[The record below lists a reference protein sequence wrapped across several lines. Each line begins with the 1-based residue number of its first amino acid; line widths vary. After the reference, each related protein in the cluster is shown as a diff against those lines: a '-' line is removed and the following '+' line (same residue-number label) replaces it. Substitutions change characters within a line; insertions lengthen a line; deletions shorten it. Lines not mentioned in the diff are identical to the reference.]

1 MNSRE
6 PGDWVLTWQT
16 KFHEWAAKD
25 RTLQFHDV
33 FNLVYDRRT
42 LWTAWQHIRANKGSR
57 TAGVDGVT
65 RYAVEER
72 IGVTNFLESIYQE
85 LRNGTYRP
93 TPVRQK
99 GIPKKNGKI
108 RYLGI
113 PSLRDRVVQQALRAV
128 LEPILEADF
137 YEGSYAYRPGRRAHD
152 AISEIYR
159 FAHPHSG
166 YQWVIEGDIKACFD
180 FVDHGILMNKLRE
193 RITDRKVLR
202 LVKLFL
208 QSGVITEMGERR
220 STLTGT
226 PQGGIISP
234 LLANLYLSTLDEH
247 YAQRWQEMGRYSSL
261 RQYLRKKGL
270 PTYKLVR
277 FADDFVVLVH
287 GTKEQAE
294 ALKAETADLLREHM
308 KMELSPEKTLVTHV
322 EHGFNFLGHR
332 IRVKSKRGKK
342 TLLTYP
348 TKESLMRV
356 KEKVKRIT
364 SRATIPLN
372 LGEILAQLNPVLRG
386 WSSYYRYDAAKSTFA
401 YLDYY
406 TWNRVFRWLRKKHHK
421 MSVKRMIAR
430 WCPDWEF
437 RDGKTELFRVARV
450 RVERYRGKGTKILHR
465 WNERLIRTERV
476 RFRQLSYE
484 EDRLLE
490 HLSDLL
496 SPGNLMESRMQ

>member
-6 PGDWVLTWQT
+6 PEDWVLTWQT

-25 RTLQFHDV
+25 RSFRFHDIY
-33 FNLVYDRRT
+33 NLVYDRRT
-42 LWTAWQHIRANKGSR
+42 LWTAWQHIRSNKGSR

-65 RYAVEER
+65 RYQVEER
-72 IGVTNFLESIYQE
+72 IGVTSFLNSIYQE

-93 TPVRQK
+93 IPVRQK

-113 PSLRDRVVQQALRAV
+113 PSLRDRVVQQALRMV

-137 YEGSYAYRPGRRAHD
+137 YESSYAYRPGRRAQD
-152 AISEIYR
+152 AIAEIYQ

-166 YQWVIEGDIKACFD
+166 YQWVIEGDITACFD
-180 FVDHGILMNKLRE
+180 HIDHGILISKLRE

-208 QSGVITEMGERR
+208 QAGVITEMGERR

-234 LLANLYLSTLDEH
+234 LLANLYLSILDEH
-247 YAQRWQEMGRYSSL
+247 FARRWKEMSPYPSR

-270 PTYKLVR
+270 PTYKLIR

-287 GTKEQAE
+287 GTREQAE
-294 ALKAETADLLREHM
+294 SLKAETADFLRKHM
-308 KMELSPEKTLVTHV
+308 KMELSQEKTLVTHV
-322 EHGFNFLGHR
+322 EDGFNFLGHR
-332 IRVKSKRGKK
+332 IQVRTRAGRK
-342 TLLTYP
+342 TLFTFP
-348 TKESLMRV
+348 TKDSLMRV
-356 KEKVKRIT
+356 KEKVKKIT
-364 SRATIPLN
+364 SRATVPQS
-372 LGEILAQLNPVLRG
+372 LGAILGQLNPVLRG
-386 WSSYYRYDAAKSTFA
+386 WSNYYRYDAAKATFA

-406 TWNRVFRWLRKKHHK
+406 TWRRVYRWLRKKHPK
-421 MSVKRMIAR
+421 MSVKRMVAK
-430 WCPDWEF
+430 WCPNWEF
-437 RDGKTELFRVARV
+437 KDGKTELFRVARV
-450 RVERYRGKGTKILHR
+450 KVERYRFKGTKILHR
-465 WNERLIRTERV
+465 WNEHLIRTERV
-476 RFRQLSYE
+476 RFRLLSYE

-490 HLSDLL
+490 QLSDLL
-496 SPGNLMESRMQ
+496 SPGNLMESRMR

>member
-6 PGDWVLTWQT
+6 PEDWVLTWQT

-25 RTLQFHDV
+25 RTLRFHDV
-33 FNLVYDRRT
+33 YNLVCDRRT
-42 LWTAWQHIRANKGSR
+42 LWVAWQHIRSNKGSR
-57 TAGVDGVT
+57 TAGADGMT
-65 RYAVEER
+65 RYYVEER
-72 IGVTNFLESIYQE
+72 IGVTSFLTSIYQE
-85 LRNGTYRP
+85 LRNGAYRP

-99 GIPKKNGKI
+99 GIPKKNGKV

-113 PSLRDRVVQQALRAV
+113 PTLRDRVVQQALRMV

-137 YEGSYAYRPGRRAHD
+137 YEGSYAYRPGRRAQD
-152 AISEIYR
+152 AISEIYK

-166 YQWVIEGDIKACFD
+166 YQWIIEGDIKACFD
-180 FVDHGILMNKLRE
+180 YVDHGILLNKLRE

-234 LLANLYLSTLDEH
+234 LLANLYLSILDEH
-247 YAQRWQEMGRYSSL
+247 YARRWQEMGRYSSL
-261 RQYLRKKGL
+261 RQHLRKKGL

-277 FADDFVVLVH
+277 FADDFVVVVH

-294 ALKAETADLLREHM
+294 TLKTETAEFLREHM
-308 KMELSPEKTLVTHV
+308 KMELSQEKTLVTHV
-322 EHGFNFLGHR
+322 EEGFNFLGHR
-332 IRVKSKRGKK
+332 IQVKSKHGKK
-342 TLLTYP
+342 QLLTYP
-348 TKESLMRV
+348 TKDSLMRV
-356 KEKVKRIT
+356 KEKVKKIT
-364 SRATIPLN
+364 SRATIPMS
-372 LGEILAQLNPVLRG
+372 LGDILGQLNPILRG
-386 WSSYYRYDAAKSTFA
+386 WSNYYRYDAAKSTFS

-406 TWNRVFRWLRKKHHK
+406 TWHRVFRWLRKKHHK
-421 MSVKRMIAR
+421 MPVKRMIAR

-437 RDGKTELFRVARV
+437 RDGKAELFRVARV
-450 RVERYRGKGTKILHR
+450 KVERYRYKGTKILHR
-465 WNERLIRTERV
+465 WNEVLVRTERAK
-476 RFRQLSYE
+476 FRHLSYD
-484 EDRLLE
+484 EDLVLE

-496 SPGNLMESRMQ
+496 TS